1 MPLTNK
7 MNLPAPIYNALNSD
21 YQPKL
26 HQYSV
31 TTILNPIRQV
41 ILKRRYN
48 DKIEQDCSELIWA
61 LFGTSFHAILEK
73 AKEEDTQFKEEYLK
87 QDLNVICDELK
98 GYILSG
104 KADLIDVATKTI
116 IDYKTTSTFKVLKK
130 DFEDYRLQLLIYAWL
145 FKQLGFEINKGEIVA
160 LLRDWQKSKAKFD
173 KDYPQFQVQKIQFK
187 FTEKDFEFIE
197 DFIKERFI
205 ELKKYENIVDEE
217 LPICT
222 DEERWREPTKYAV
235 KKKANVKASKLHDT
249 LEEAQKHLENLE
261 NKEECKGQYEI
272 EVREGTD
279 KRCLEYCSC
288 CEFCPYYIKNYME
301 MENKKCI
308 TK

>member
-1 MPLTNK
+1 MALTNK
-7 MNLPAPIYNALNSD
+7 MNLPTPIYNALSSD
-21 YQPKL
+21 YHPKE

-31 TTILNPIRQV
+31 TTILNSTRQV

-48 DKIEQDCSELIWA
+48 DEIVQDCSELIWA
-61 LFGTSFHAILEK
+61 LFGTSFHAILEN
-73 AKEEDTQFKEEYLK
+73 ATESESQFKEEYLK
-87 QDLNVICDELK
+87 QDLEVICDELK
-98 GYILSG
+98 GYFLSG

-116 IDYKTTSTFKVLKK
+116 IDYKTTSTFKILKR

-160 LLRDWQKSKAKFD
+160 LLREWQKSKAKFD

-197 DFIKERFI
+197 NFIQERFI
-205 ELKKYENIVDEE
+205 ELKKYENASDEE

-235 KKKANVKASKLHDT
+235 KKKTNIKASKLHDT
-249 LEEAQKHLENLE
+249 LEEAEKHLENLE
-261 NKEECKGQYEI
+261 KDYAGQYEI

-288 CEFCPYYIKNYME
+288 AEFCPYYKEHYMKVE
-301 MENKKCI
+301 ENEKE
-308 TK
+308 